1 MQVKDP
7 HRKRELALI
16 HMAKAT
22 LWLNREDYEHV
33 LRTVTGKDSAADMNA
48 AEREKLL
55 QHFKAKGFQVR
66 PSAKSQQARPGAV
79 QSLDGSQ
86 HRKLRALWYALADAG
101 VVMRPTGAVACDH
114 AVEVWAKRQLTGT
127 RLGPLDALRF
137 ASGEQLNKLIE
148 EMKAWGLRVK
158 ANIE

>member
-55 QHFKAKGFQVR
+55 QHFKAKGFKVKPTAR
-66 PSAKSQQARPGAV
+66 SKQARPGTS
-79 QSLDGSQ
+79 QPLDGPQ
-86 HRKLRALWYALADAG
+86 ERKLRAMWYALAEAG
-101 VVMRPTGAVACDH
+101 VVARPAGAVACDQ
-114 AVEVWAKRQLTGT
+114 AVEVWSKRQLNGT
-127 RLGPLDALRF
+127 CLGPLDALRF